1 MPPPR
6 PNLTPERENE
16 DKRARD
22 SQSAEDV
29 TTSKVKSAA
38 PWKAWLP
45 LGVTIVILPLV
56 AYGVTNYILVPQMQ
70 KSLVAAGVV
79 PAKANAQ
86 AHAGVE
92 SSSSEASLAGKQRQ
106 SVMLNK
112 MLVNVA
118 GTMASRYLLTS
129 LTLVSDAPDF
139 PKRVAQNEPQLRDMA
154 SGLLMMKT
162 IADLEKPGA
171 RNLLRGSL
179 IAGFNTILGNATVQ
193 ELYFTEFAIQ

>member
-1 MPPPR
+1 MEP
-6 PNLTPERENE
+6 TPARENE

-22 SQSAEDV
+22 SQSAEGAA
-29 TTSKVKSAA
+29 TPKEKSAA

-45 LGVTIVILPLV
+45 LGVMMVVLPLA
-56 AYGVTNYILVPQMQ
+56 AYGLTNYILVPKMQ

-79 PAKANAQ
+79 PDKANAQ
-86 AHAGVE
+86 AHGGVE
-92 SSSSEASLAGKQRQ
+92 SSSNEVGLTGKQRQ
-106 SVMLNK
+106 SVALNK

-129 LTLVSDAPDF
+129 LTLISDAPDF
-139 PKRVAQNEPQLRDMA
+139 PKRIAQNEPQLRDMA
-154 SGLLMMKT
+154 SGLMSMKT

-171 RNLLRGSL
+171 RNLLRGAL
-179 IAGFNTILGNATVQ
+179 IAGFNTILGNASVQ